1 MIISSFLWQNL
12 YQNILWSN
20 SGSKMHEKRK
30 GVIFMGRHGENI
42 RKRKD
47 GRWEGRYL
55 IYCNMKQKQVY
66 HSVYGR
72 SYNEVREKLTTQKN
86 SMKNHSQTINLQTND
101 ENKLMSDDILLL
113 EVAKEWIL
121 EVKTKR
127 KLSTFVKY
135 DFILR
140 NYIEKNFAGA
150 ALSEITSIF
159 VKDNLPNHLS
169 DSIQKSIY
177 CVLNQILKFAFK
189 HYSIIIPKLQSPVLD
204 VRRKP
209 IKALS
214 RKEQKELIF
223 VLYTEMDIYKL
234 AVLTCLFTGLRLG
247 ELCALKWSDIDLDNQ
262 ILTVKRTVQRLYVE
276 DSKTKTVL
284 MEMTPKSEYSR
295 REVPLTET
303 IFDLLTKFQSN
314 GEYIFGRDK
323 PLEPR
328 TLQNHFKEMLK
339 EAKLEN
345 NNFHIL
351 RHTFSTN
358 CIEGGIDVKSL
369 SEMLGH
375 SDVQI
380 TLNRYVH
387 PSMNTKRKYMDDLS
401 RLYGQIYGQVG

>member
-1 MIISSFLWQNL
+1 
-12 YQNILWSN
+12 
-20 SGSKMHEKRK
+20 
-30 GVIFMGRHGENI
+30 MGRHGENI

-55 IYCNMKQKQVY
+55 VYCNVKEKQVY

-72 SYNEVREKLTTQKN
+72 SYNEVREKLSTQK
-86 SMKNHSQTINLQTND
+86 SLIKSRSQTTNLQTND
-101 ENKLMSDDILLL
+101 KEKIMLDDITLL
-113 EVAKEWIL
+113 EVAREWIL
-121 EVKTKR
+121 EVKAKR

-135 DFILR
+135 DFILQ
-140 NYIEKNFAGA
+140 NYIEKNFADA

-159 VKDNLPNHLS
+159 VKENLPTHLS
-169 DSIQKSIY
+169 DSTQKSIY

-189 HYSIIIPKLQSPVLD
+189 QYSIIIPKLQSPVLD

-262 ILTVKRTVQRLYVE
+262 ILTVKRTVQRLYV
-276 DSKTKTVL
+276 DGCKTKTVL
-284 MEMTPKSEYSR
+284 MEMAPKSECSR
-295 REVPLTET
+295 REVPLTEA
-303 IFDLLTKFQSN
+303 IFALLTNFQSS

-328 TLQNHFKEMLK
+328 TLQNHFKEILK
-339 EAKLEN
+339 EAKLED

-387 PSMNTKRKYMDDLS
+387 PSMNTKRKYMDSLS
-401 RLYGQIYGQVG
+401 RLYGQIYGQVC